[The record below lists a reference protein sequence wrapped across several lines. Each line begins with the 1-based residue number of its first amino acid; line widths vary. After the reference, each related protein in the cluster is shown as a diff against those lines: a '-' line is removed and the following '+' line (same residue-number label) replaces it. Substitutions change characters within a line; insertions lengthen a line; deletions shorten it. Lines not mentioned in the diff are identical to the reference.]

1 MPARKLRTNREGL
14 TAQADLFPDMPRV
27 MPVVQFPSRAIRK
40 RVVVERPEPTP
51 VTRCCPTC
59 GATFDDYTQRS
70 NTLYC
75 RAWCKTKMS
84 YIKRDTAI
92 ELLSTLPGMDADK
105 AFVMVT
111 KTGLPKAEKL
121 LNLQGYQFE
130 RDVKAWVK

>member
-1 MPARKLRTNREGL
+1 MSARKLRTNAVGI

-27 MPVVQFPSRAIRK
+27 PSVVPFPDRAVRK

-59 GATFDDYTQRS
+59 GATFDDYTQRT
-70 NTLYC
+70 NTIYC

-84 YIKRDTAI
+84 YIKRDSAI
-92 ELLSTLPGMDADK
+92 ELLSKQPGMNPDK
-105 AFVMVT
+105 AFVMVVQG
-111 KTGLPKAEKL
+111 GLPKAEKL
-121 LNLQGYQFE
+121 LNLQGYRFE